1 MTRPYTV
8 VDVFSAEPLLG
19 NPVAVVLEAEGL
31 SEAQMGAFARW
42 TNLSETTFV
51 LPPTRDGADYWLRI
65 FTPGGELP
73 FAGHPTLGSA
83 HAVLEA
89 GRAAARDGVLVQECG
104 VGLVQVAVGGSESA
118 TAKAGRMTLTLPTPK
133 VRAFADGDV
142 AEIEGLLGHGV
153 MRTAPPAAVDVGIV
167 WGVAQV
173 ASVEVLLALEPD
185 MVRSAAFERRLELTG
200 LSVFAVS
207 NDPGVI
213 EVRSFTG
220 SCGIGEDPVCGSGNG
235 AVAAFRAANG
245 QLGPAAWRYEA
256 RQGRRLSRDGRITL
270 SGDDQG
276 VIGVGGD
283 CITTAVGTLAI

>member
-1 MTRPYTV
+1 
-8 VDVFSAEPLLG
+8 
-19 NPVAVVLEAEGL
+19 
-31 SEAQMGAFARW
+31 
-42 TNLSETTFV
+42 
-51 LPPTRDGADYWLRI
+51 
-65 FTPGGELP
+65 
-73 FAGHPTLGSA
+73 
-83 HAVLEA
+83 
-89 GRAAARDGVLVQECG
+89 
-104 VGLVQVAVGGSESA
+104 
-118 TAKAGRMTLTLPTPK
+118 MTLTLPTPK

-142 AEIEGLLGHGV
+142 AEIEGLLGQGV
-153 MRTAPPAAVDVGIV
+153 MRTALAAAVDVGIV

-235 AVAAFRAANG
+235 AVAAFRVANG

-256 RQGRRLSRDGRITL
+256 RQGRRLGRDGRIAL
-270 SGDDQG
+270 SGDDRR
-276 VIGVGGD
+276 VIRVGGD

>member
-89 GRAAARDGVLVQECG
+89 GRAAARDGVLLQQCG
-104 VGLVQVAVGGSESA
+104 VGLVEVAVSG
-118 TAKAGRMTLTLPTPK
+118 TADARRMTLTLPTPK
-133 VRAFADGDV
+133 FLPFSDGDV
-142 AEIEGLLGHGV
+142 AEIEGLLGHGM
-153 MRTAPPAAVDVGIV
+153 MRTAAAAAVDVGIV

-185 MVRSAAFERRLELTG
+185 MVRSAAFERRLKLTG

-207 NDPGVI
+207 DDPGVI

-245 QLGPAAWRYEA
+245 QLGEGAWRYEA
-256 RQGRRLSRDGRITL
+256 RQGRRLGRDGRIAL
-270 SGDDQG
+270 SGDEAG
-276 VIGVGGD
+276 VIRVGGD